1 MNTNFTSTL
10 ITALIVLGVLMLIFL
25 AIRAILLWYWKIDT
39 IVDNQQKQIDL
50 LQEIAKNS
58 KANSGNKITS

>member
-1 MNTNFTSTL
+1 MNTDFTSTL
-10 ITALIVLGVLMLIFL
+10 ITALIVLGVLILIFL

>member
-1 MNTNFTSTL
+1 MNTDFTSTL
-10 ITALIVLGVLMLIFL
+10 ITALIVLGVLILIFL

-58 KANSGNKITS
+58 KTNSGNKITS